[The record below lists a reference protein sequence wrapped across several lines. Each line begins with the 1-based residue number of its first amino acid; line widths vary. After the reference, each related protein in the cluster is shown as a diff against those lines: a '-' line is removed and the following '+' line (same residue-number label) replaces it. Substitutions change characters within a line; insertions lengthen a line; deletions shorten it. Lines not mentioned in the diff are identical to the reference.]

1 MQGLHKLWWMGER
14 VSGPVRVVYT
24 EARRVRCCIEFYMVF
39 WPAAEE
45 ASRGSSA
52 VVWAPRLDIS
62 AVIVDVLSGAG

>member
-39 WPAAEE
+39 WP
-45 ASRGSSA
+45 SRGSSA
-52 VVWAPRLDIS
+52 VVWARRLDIS